1 MDKRAARL
9 RRAKKTR
16 ERIKARARE
25 TGVARLSV
33 HRTPRHIYAQVIGS
47 EGGKVLACASSLETE
62 FKKAQDADKAEG
74 GKVAIAKLVGKLVAE
89 RAIKAGVEQVA
100 FDRSGFKFHGR
111 VAALAEAAKD
121 NGLKI

>member
-25 TGVARLSV
+25 TGIARLSV
-33 HRTPRHIYAQVIGS
+33 HRTPRHIYAQVIS
-47 EGGKVLACASSLETE
+47 TEGGKILACASSLEAD
-62 FKKAQDADKAEG
+62 FKKAEESEKEG
-74 GKVAIAKLVGKLVAE
+74 GKVGVAKIVGKLVAE
-89 RAIKAGVEQVA
+89 RAIKVGVKQVA

-111 VAALAEAAKD
+111 VAALAQAAKD
-121 NGLKI
+121 NGLMI

>member
-25 TGVARLSV
+25 TGIARLSV
-33 HRTPRHIYAQVIGS
+33 HRTPRHIYAQVIS
-47 EGGKVLACASSLETE
+47 TEGGKILACASSLEAD
-62 FKKAQDADKAEG
+62 FKKAQEAEAEG
-74 GKVAIAKLVGKLVAE
+74 GKVGVAKIVGKLVAE
-89 RAIKAGVEQVA
+89 RAIKVGVKQVA

-111 VAALAEAAKD
+111 VAALAQAAKD
-121 NGLKI
+121 NGLMI

>member
-25 TGVARLSV
+25 TGIARLSV
-33 HRTPRHIYAQVIGS
+33 HRTPRHIYAQVIS
-47 EGGKVLACASSLETE
+47 TEGGKVLACASSLEAD
-62 FKKAQDADKAEG
+62 FKKAQESESEG
-74 GKVAIAKLVGKLVAE
+74 GKVGVAKIVGKLVAE
-89 RAIKAGVEQVA
+89 RAIKVGVKQVA

-111 VAALAEAAKD
+111 VAALAQAAKD
-121 NGLKI
+121 NGLMI